1 MSTIINIVV
10 DVALSTSWW
19 IVRKTTF
26 GIYSSITYLIWG
38 NINTKDDLQRKQ
50 LIEQME
56 IQKKLLL
63 EMKSMISKEH
73 NSDDEYEG
81 ELPPSY
87 EDIEK
92 NNQDDSKIESNKYH
106 VISTL

>member
-1 MSTIINIVV
+1 
-10 DVALSTSWW
+10 
-19 IVRKTTF
+19 
-26 GIYSSITYLIWG
+26 
-38 NINTKDDLQRKQ
+38 
-50 LIEQME
+50 ME

-92 NNQDDSKIESNKYH
+92 YNEDDSKIESNKYH